1 MSYCRYCGTEI
12 NYTRTKNDKWMPYDV
27 SGNPHFCQE
36 EKKNQNSG
44 LIVCE
49 KCGKPTF
56 KMKGKLIDYSTLNLH
71 VCKNGDI
78 TRYQK
83 FLEKQKN
90 APTKNVNS
98 KNKRSSK
105 KK

>member
-12 NYTRTKNDKWMPYDV
+12 NYSRTTNDKWLPYDV

-44 LIVCE
+44 LAVCE
-49 KCGKPTF
+49 KCGKPIF

-71 VCKNGDI
+71 VCKKGDI

-83 FLEKQKN
+83 FIEKQKKDS
-90 APTKNVNS
+90 TIKKTS
-98 KNKRSSK
+98 NKK
-105 KK
+105 

>member
-12 NYTRTKNDKWMPYDV
+12 NYTRTKNDKWMPCDV

-90 APTKNVNS
+90 ASTKNVNS
-98 KNKRSSK
+98 KIKRSSK

>member
-36 EKKNQNSG
+36 EKKNQNSE

>member
-12 NYTRTKNDKWMPYDV
+12 NYTRTKNDKWMPCDV

-36 EKKNQNSG
+36 ENKTQSSG

-49 KCGKPTF
+49 KCRKPTF

-98 KNKRSSK
+98 KIKRSSK